1 MRSNSKIVIF
11 LLFVVIMV
19 LQVAVLVVAGRGCGR
34 DTGDQKD
41 APTQDSGRVVT
52 APPAQVVTPPTTQ
65 PQQPAAPVE
74 QQPPATP
81 RTPAVPQQ
89 PQQPVAVQPPA
100 VTQPPSS
107 SQQKVGM
114 PPAYYNGFFKNAEKA
129 LPNRL
134 ATLVKEVRSGVVI
147 DLDANAILWQKDAAK
162 SYPIASLTKLMTSM
176 LLMEYIDS
184 HPGVSLNT
192 QVTISSADRKYF
204 RDKKINGVYLDA
216 GEIYT
221 LDEMLMCMMVC
232 SANDCAYV
240 VSRYISQDRPEEFP
254 ATMNRRARELGLNGM
269 NFLNPH
275 GLPVVAQKTR
285 KENTG
290 SALEVAYLAIRDMHY
305 AAIRKW
311 AATTQ
316 ERIRADKKNPF
327 DVNSTNKLLRGKV
340 PGVNGMKTGF
350 TDGAGYCIVVTCTR
364 QGKNRMVVL
373 MGVQGSDRGKRRDE
387 IAKQI
392 LEWSY
397 QE

>member
-1 MRSNSKIVIF
+1 MRSNSKIVVF

-19 LQVAVLVVAGRGCGR
+19 LQVAIIVVCGKGCGR
-34 DTGDQKD
+34 DGGDPKG
-41 APTQDSGRVVT
+41 APSQDSGRVVT
-52 APPAQVVTPPTTQ
+52 APPAQVS
-65 PQQPAAPVE
+65 A
-74 QQPPATP
+74 PPAQP
-81 RTPAVPQQ
+81 RTPPPGGQTPAPPPAPAVQKS
-89 PQQPVAVQPPA
+89 QQPVVAPPQA
-100 VTQPPSS
+100 A
-107 SQQKVGM
+107 GM
-114 PPAYYNGFFKNAEKA
+114 PPAYYNGFFKNAEKP

-134 ATLVKEVRSGVVI
+134 ATLMKEVRSGVVI

-162 SYPIASLTKLMTSM
+162 SYPIASLSKLMTSM
-176 LLMEYIDS
+176 LLMEYIES
-184 HPGVSLNT
+184 HPEVSLDT
-192 QVTISSADRKYF
+192 QVAITAEDRKYF
-204 RDKKINGVYLDA
+204 RSKKINGVYLDA
-216 GEIYT
+216 GETYT
-221 LDEMLMCMMVC
+221 LDELLMCMMVC

-240 VSRYISQDRPEEFP
+240 VSRYLSQDRPEEFP
-254 ATMNRRARELGLNGM
+254 ATMNRRARELGLQGM
-269 NFLNPH
+269 HFLNPH
-275 GLPVVAQKTR
+275 GLPVVAQQTR
-285 KENTG
+285 QENTG

-311 AATTQ
+311 AATTK

-364 QGKNRMVVL
+364 QGRNRMVVL

-387 IAKQI
+387 LAKQI

>member
-1 MRSNSKIVIF
+1 MRSNSKIVVF

-19 LQVAVLVVAGRGCGR
+19 LQVAILVVAGKGCGR
-34 DTGDQKD
+34 DGGAPKD
-41 APTQDSGRVVT
+41 APAQDSGRVVT
-52 APPAQVVTPPTTQ
+52 APPAQVTAPPGQ
-65 PQQPAAPVE
+65 PQVPAPAGQVPAPS
-74 QQPPATP
+74 
-81 RTPAVPQQ
+81 RTPAVQQ
-89 PQQPVAVQPPA
+89 PQQPVVAPP
-100 VTQPPSS
+100 
-107 SQQKVGM
+107 QKAGM

-134 ATLVKEVRSGVVI
+134 ATLMKEVRSGVVV

-162 SYPIASLTKLMTSM
+162 SYPIASLSKLMTSM
-176 LLMEYIDS
+176 LLMEYVEG
-184 HPGVSLNT
+184 HPEVSLDT
-192 QVTISSADRKYF
+192 RVAITAEDRKYF
-204 RDKKINGVYLDA
+204 RNKKINGVYLDA
-216 GEIYT
+216 GETYT
-221 LDEMLMCMMVC
+221 LDELLMCMMVC

-240 VSRYISQDRPEEFP
+240 VSRYLSQNHPEDFP

-269 NFLNPH
+269 HFLNPH
-275 GLPVVAQKTR
+275 GLPVVTQQTR
-285 KENTG
+285 QENTG

-316 ERIRADKKNPF
+316 GRIRADKKNPF
-327 DVNSTNKLLRGKV
+327 DVHSTNKLLRGKV

-350 TDGAGYCIVVTCTR
+350 TDGAGYCIVVTCNR

-387 IAKQI
+387 LAKQI